1 MRPAIEPARQAA
13 LATAGRVLL
22 DRGRPAF
29 VYYSALC
36 GGIPALASEVWPGA
50 TDYRPEATHDD
61 ACDDEPGW
69 SNELRADDVERALR
83 AAGLRGSRLRDLRV
97 LDQTPSRRAGRL
109 RADGFTPAEITAHEL
124 RMAVGRTL
132 GWQHLRSTAFTVRR
146 TARGYRFDGVGYGH
160 GVGMC
165 VIGAGRRAARGE
177 SAPQILR
184 AYFGALTISGAPPA
198 ETTAAAPTSA
208 AGAAGGAGRACAGRP
223 TCASRCPPPT
233 SAIAPSSSA
242 WCGGPAPTSPRAPGS
257 PEPQDL
263 TVTVHPNV
271 EGFGRATGQPW
282 WVAGATVGHA
292 IDLLPVGVLRQR
304 GILESTIRHE
314 VAHAVI
320 DAAVANRPVWVR
332 EGLALYF
339 ADPAPAGAAA
349 PGRATCPSDAEL
361 LRAGVGGRPARGLR
375 PRRAVRPP
383 PDRRRHAL
391 DRAALTPR
399 PGWRPPHSNAPPW
412 AGFLRRFR
420 Y

>member
-97 LDQTPSRRAGRL
+97 LDQTPSQRAGRL
-109 RADGFTPAEITAHEL
+109 RAEGFAPAEITAHEL

-132 GWQHLRSTAFTVRR
+132 GWQLLRSTAFSVHR

-198 ETTAAAPTSA
+198 ETTAAAPTARPAPPAVPVAPAPA
-208 AGAAGGAGRACAGRP
+208 ADVRLALPAAEERDRAVVAGLVRRARADV
-223 TCASRCPPPT
+223 ASR
-233 SAIAPSSSA
+233 AGVA
-242 WCGGPAPTSPRAPGS
+242 
-257 PEPQDL
+257 EPQDL

-339 ADPAPAGAAA
+339 TEPAPAGAAA

-361 LRAGVGGRPARGLR
+361 LRPVSAGAQREAYD
-375 PRRAVRPP
+375 RAERCV
-383 PDRRRHAL
+383 RRRIA
-391 DRAALTPR
+391 DGTRWTE
-399 PGWRPPHSNAPPW
+399 
-412 AGFLRRFR
+412 LR
-420 Y
+420 